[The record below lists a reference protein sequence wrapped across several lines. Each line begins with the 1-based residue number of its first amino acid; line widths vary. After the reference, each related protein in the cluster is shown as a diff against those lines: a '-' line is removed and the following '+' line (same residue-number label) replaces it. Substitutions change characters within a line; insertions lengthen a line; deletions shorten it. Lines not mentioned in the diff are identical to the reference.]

1 MHFYFHY
8 KNSYKFENDFMEK
21 KKISFNKFNYKKGK
35 KNRNTTIGNSKQEIM
50 IQNFRCI
57 KRAHDRADVGLTF
70 STKKKGKKKKT

>member
-35 KNRNTTIGNSKQEIM
+35 KNRNTTIGNSK
-50 IQNFRCI
+50 
-57 KRAHDRADVGLTF
+57 
-70 STKKKGKKKKT
+70 